1 MQAQSLQ
8 ITRFPRLF
16 AVVLFAIAAAMVLG
30 GALGYTLKT
39 ATSGSGSSVSHASA
53 QQQAAPAGL
62 ADRHGSA
69 GAGSS
74 DTTPNNNS
82 APRIASHQPY

>member
-30 GALGYTLKT
+30 GALGYTLRT
-39 ATSGSGSSVSHASA
+39 AASGSGPSQSHASV
-53 QQQAAPAGL
+53 QQQAAPGGL

-69 GAGSS
+69 GTS
-74 DTTPNNNS
+74 DTSPNNNS